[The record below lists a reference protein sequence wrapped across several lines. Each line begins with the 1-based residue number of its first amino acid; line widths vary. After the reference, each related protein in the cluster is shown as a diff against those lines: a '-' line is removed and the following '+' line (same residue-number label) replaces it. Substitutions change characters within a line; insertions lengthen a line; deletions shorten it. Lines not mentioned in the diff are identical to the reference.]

1 MLDQSRVLTVSGR
14 LYSLL
19 LMAYPTRFRRA
30 YGREMAQVFRDDIRG
45 TFQEGGPA
53 GLIRLWFLVVLDL
66 LKTAFAE
73 HIWEV
78 FHMPVEKL
86 ERWSGLAA
94 ALGGA
99 LLVFLTL
106 SLTLSSWPAEVIA
119 AVLFLAMYLL
129 WAIALTGLYR
139 RLPAASHPGNKVTF
153 AIAGISL
160 LLASIGFLILY
171 FTDSVDIAS
180 MAYIGGN
187 IGIIPGI
194 AGMGII
200 ALRYRAMGVWRF
212 VPLLL
217 AVAWLGFIL
226 SIIQGFTVDS
236 PVQLAFLFLTGV
248 CWLLLGIGLWTSAKQ
263 EAGPALPA

>member
-1 MLDQSRVLTVSGR
+1 MLDQSRILTVSGR

-30 YGREMAQVFRDDIRG
+30 YGREMAQVFRDDIRC

-66 LKTAFAE
+66 LKTAFVE

-99 LLVFLTL
+99 LFVFLTL
-106 SLTLSSWPAEVIA
+106 SLTGSSWPAEVIA
-119 AVLFLAMYLL
+119 AVLLLAIYLL

-160 LLASIGFLILY
+160 LLAGIGFLIMIL
-171 FTDSVDIAS
+171 TDSEGIAS

-236 PVQLAFLFLTGV
+236 PVQLAFLFLPGV
-248 CWLLLGIGLWTSAKQ
+248 CWLLLGIGLWTSAKE
-263 EAGPALPA
+263 EAGPVLPA

>member
-1 MLDQSRVLTVSGR
+1 MLDQSRILTFSGR

-106 SLTLSSWPAEVIA
+106 SLTRSSWPAEVIA
-119 AVLFLAMYLL
+119 TVLFLAMYLL
-129 WAIALTGLYR
+129 WAIALGGLYR

-153 AIAGISL
+153 AIAEIGL
-160 LLASIGFLILY
+160 LLAVIGFLILR
-171 FTDSVDIAS
+171 FTDSEGIAS

-226 SIIQGFTVDS
+226 SIIQGFTMDS

-248 CWLLLGIGLWTSAKQ
+248 CWLLLGIGLWTSARDVP
-263 EAGPALPA
+263 GPALPA

>member
-1 MLDQSRVLTVSGR
+1 
-14 LYSLL
+14 
-19 LMAYPTRFRRA
+19 MAYPTRFRRA

-99 LLVFLTL
+99 LFVFLVL
-106 SLTLSSWPAEVIA
+106 SLYLSSWPAEVIA
-119 AVLFLAMYLL
+119 VVLLLAIYLL

-160 LLASIGFLILY
+160 LLTGIGFLILH
-171 FTDSVDIAS
+171 FTDSVGIVS
-180 MAYIGGN
+180 MAYIAGYPGM
-187 IGIIPGI
+187 GLGI

-200 ALRYRAMGVWRF
+200 ALRYRALGAWSF

-217 AVAWLGFIL
+217 AGAFLGFIA

-248 CWLLLGIGLWTSAKQ
+248 CWLLLGIGLWTSAKE